1 MPNHG
6 TYFFFI
12 LRIRRPPKSPLFP
25 YATLSRSLGYRLI
38 ALPGVYCHALL
49 AAARG
54 EAETTRRLTDDLTTW
69 AAPRG
74 AKVFGH
80 FAARARA
87 LSALGGREFEEAY
100 RLLSG
105 ISPAGRLVSH
115 VPVAM
120 RAAGDL
126 VAAAV

>member
-49 AAARG
+49 AAERG
-54 EAETTRRLTDDLTTW
+54 EAETTRRLADDLTTW

-74 AKVFGH
+74 ARVFDH
-80 FAARARA
+80 FRP
-87 LSALGGREFEEAY
+87 EEHTAELQSRQY
-100 RLLSG
+100 LVCRLLLEKK
-105 ISPAGRLVSH
+105 ILKI
-115 VPVAM
+115 
-120 RAAGDL
+120 L
-126 VAAAV
+126 TTLTL